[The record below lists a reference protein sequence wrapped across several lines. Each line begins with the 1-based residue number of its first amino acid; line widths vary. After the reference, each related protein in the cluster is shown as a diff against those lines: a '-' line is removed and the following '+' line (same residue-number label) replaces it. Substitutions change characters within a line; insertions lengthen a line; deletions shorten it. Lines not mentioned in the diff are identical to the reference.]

1 MLRRINAR
9 TTATARPTAAELYI
23 LQVLWRRGPS
33 TVREVWSALGEKS
46 GYTTVLKFLQILLEK
61 GLVRRDEREMV
72 HVYKA
77 AVTEDRLQTR
87 AVTRL
92 IDRAFGGSTSQLV
105 LRALSAKPLS
115 REELKELRALL
126 AEKEGKQK

>member
-1 MLRRINAR
+1 MPRGQ
-9 TTATARPTAAELYI
+9 ARPDPTESELEI

-33 TVREVWSALGEKS
+33 SVREIWNELGQKS
-46 GYTTVLKFLQILLEK
+46 GYTTVLKFLQIMLEK
-61 GLVRRDEREMV
+61 GLVRRDERELT

-77 AVTEDRLQTR
+77 AVGEDFTQTR

-115 REELKELRALL
+115 DQELKELRALL